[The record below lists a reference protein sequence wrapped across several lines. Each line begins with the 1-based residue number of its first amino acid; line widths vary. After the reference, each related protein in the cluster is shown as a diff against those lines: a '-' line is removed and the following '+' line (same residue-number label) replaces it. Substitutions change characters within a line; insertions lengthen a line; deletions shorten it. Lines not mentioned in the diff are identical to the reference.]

1 MMNFLTN
8 YILSFNIFTPMIGVF
23 LIALIVLFASYSCK
37 KNHSDHQ
44 NYCKQ
49 NAYSA
54 HWALV
59 IGIFFSAIPLFIT
72 TILLSSEFNDK
83 YFHFHF
89 EEKAPWLDN
98 LKINYNLVVD
108 GLSASLMLLTEALT
122 IISMIVF
129 WRVRKNYS
137 ANPILAIVLILLL
150 ETTCLG
156 VFSATDLIL
165 FYIFF
170 EASLIPML
178 FIIGLWGR
186 EERVYASL
194 KLFIYTVFGSLLFL
208 FAILYLKV
216 SFGTS
221 EISELKLLVPQLAPS
236 VQKYLWLGMFIAFA
250 VKVPMVP
257 FHTWLPDAHVQAPTF
272 GSMILAGVLIK
283 MGAFAMIKFLIPL
296 FPEITSE
303 YSHFVAGLSVFA
315 IVYGAFLSIAQTDIK
330 KLIAYSSVSHMGYVT
345 LGIFVPW
352 GLSYNGAAFQM
363 ISHGFVSSAL
373 FMSIGFIY
381 ERFHILEVAKIHS
394 LASRMK
400 FFSIMF
406 MIFTLGSIG
415 LPGTSGFVGEFLVIA
430 GAASRSGYV
439 IYGILA
445 ATGVVFGAVYMLLLY
460 KKIFMEDRGALICDA
475 IEPNISLKTNKLE
488 NTLLVIFASAI
499 IYFGLQP
506 MKINKKLEKN
516 IEVAQNTTQDISLK
530 S

>member
-1 MMNFLTN
+1 MTDFLQN
-8 YILSFNIFTPMIGVF
+8 YILSFNIFSPLIGVF
-23 LIALIVLFASYSCK
+23 LILLIAVFASYSCK
-37 KNHSDHQ
+37 KNSNEHKDH
-44 NYCKQ
+44 CKK
-49 NAYSA
+49 NTCNA
-54 HWALV
+54 HWSLI
-59 IGIFFSAIPLFIT
+59 IGIFFSAVPLFIT
-72 TILLSSEFNDK
+72 TILLSNELNSK
-83 YFHFHF
+83 YFNFHF
-89 EEKAPWLDN
+89 EEKLKWLDN
-98 LKINYNLVVD
+98 LKISYNLVVD

-122 IISMIVF
+122 IICMIVF
-129 WRVRKNYS
+129 WRVRTNYS
-137 ANPILAIVLILLL
+137 ANPVLAIVLMLIL

-156 VFSATDLIL
+156 VFCATDLIL

-186 EERVYASL
+186 DDRVYASL

-208 FAILYLKV
+208 FAIIYLK
-216 SFGTS
+216 STFGTS
-221 EISELKLLVPQLAPS
+221 EISELITLIPQLAPS
-236 VQKYLWLGMFIAFA
+236 VQKYLWIGMFIAFA
-250 VKVPMVP
+250 IKVPMIP

-303 YSHFVAGLSVFA
+303 YSNFVALLSVFA
-315 IVYGAFLSIAQTDIK
+315 IIYGALLSLAQTDIK

-363 ISHGFVSSAL
+363 ISHGLISAAL

-381 ERFHILEVAKIHS
+381 ERLHVLEIDKIHS
-394 LASRMK
+394 LAGRMK

-415 LPGTSGFVGEFLVIA
+415 LPGTSGFIGEFLVIA
-430 GAASRSGYV
+430 GAASRSNYI

-445 ATGVVFGAVYMLLLY
+445 ATGVVFGAIYMLLLY
-460 KKIFMEDRGALICDA
+460 KKIFMEERGDI
-475 IEPNISLKTNKLE
+475 IGESSGPKISLSTNKLE
-488 NTLLVIFASAI
+488 NTLLVIFAFAI

-506 MKINKKLEKN
+506 MKINEKLGDAPGINQSMNLKN
-516 IEVAQNTTQDISLK
+516 
-530 S
+530 